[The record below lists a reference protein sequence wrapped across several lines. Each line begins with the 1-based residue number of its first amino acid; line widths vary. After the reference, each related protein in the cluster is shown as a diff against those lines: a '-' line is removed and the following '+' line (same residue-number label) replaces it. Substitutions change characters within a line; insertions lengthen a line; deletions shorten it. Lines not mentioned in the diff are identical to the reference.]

1 MNDFINYYELLGVKS
16 DAKEDEIRK
25 KYKEQIKKWHPD
37 INKDSN
43 SIEITKKLNEAKNV
57 LLDNN
62 RRKEYDNYLNNIY
75 VNGYK
80 NIKEKVYNNNYDNNK
95 MYTKWEYF
103 KEYIKYS
110 NINKYRKVF
119 NILLVILESLF
130 VGILQII
137 NIIFAYIFAIISNF
151 IKNNIDMVSV
161 LIIIFL
167 ILLLSN
173 NNITNINIY
182 LSIIFIIILLFIFVF
197 IPDIIIRLL
206 INDIPKLLSKL
217 NIYLFK
223 LSVGYKE

>member
-62 RRKEYDNYLNNIY
+62 KRKEYDNYLNNIY

-119 NILLVILESLF
+119 NIILVILESLF

-137 NIIFAYIFAIISNF
+137 NIIFAYIFAFISDF

-182 LSIIFIIILLFIFVF
+182 LSIISIIILLFIFVF